1 MPKRKF
7 IIFTCS
13 VAPVEMWKSTLE
25 FKVSVILPHK
35 PLSVLTIWPLE
46 SLVQKDV
53 KSYEINNCIAT

>member
-13 VAPVEMWKSTLE
+13 VARVETRKSILE
-25 FKVSVILPHK
+25 FEVSVILPHK
-35 PLSVLTIWPLE
+35 PLSVLTIWPLK

-53 KSYEINNCIAT
+53 KSYEINSRIAT